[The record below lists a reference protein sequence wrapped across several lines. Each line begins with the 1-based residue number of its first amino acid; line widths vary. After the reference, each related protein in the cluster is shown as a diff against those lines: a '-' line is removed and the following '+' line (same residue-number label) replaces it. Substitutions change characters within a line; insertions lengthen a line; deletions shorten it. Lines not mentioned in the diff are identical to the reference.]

1 MSHKRTIAIIE
12 EIGLDFDKPVRDWCC
27 EIFEHCL
34 QVSKTVVSL
43 IYMLCLG
50 NNLP

>member
-12 EIGLDFDKPVRDWCC
+12 EMGLDFDISVKDWCC

-34 QVSKTVVSL
+34 QVSKNVNMSIICFVV
-43 IYMLCLG
+43 
-50 NNLP
+50 